1 MILNEE
7 IKKNILKKFQNKK
20 IAVLYGGISEEREVS
35 LRSGKNVYKALTSF
49 KEIKDNCI
57 LIDVKNHYELVE
69 ILKKEKV
76 EYCYN
81 ILHGSFGEDGSI
93 QGLLDCLNIKYTGE
107 NTLVSSVC
115 MNKVY
120 TKRIWQSSKVPTSDF
135 ILLKDIYNNKNNKIN
150 FPLILKP
157 ISNGSSV
164 GVSLIKT
171 KKEFEEAIKKIEKIS
186 DYFIEPYIK
195 GKEITVG
202 LVRENNGIFTLPILG
217 INTKNEIYDYD
228 AKYTPG
234 KTELEVPAKIDKKT
248 EKKVIE
254 ICSLAYEVLGCEGL
268 CRIDAIIDEN
278 NKVYLMEVNTQGGMT
293 NTSDIPAMAK
303 SVNIK
308 FEDIRWIKFNDSGIK
323 RMIVEGDHKAETLGV
338 IYEAIKHKKELRYL
352 QFLKKKYEYE
362 SVSKKVRENKKYK
375 IKKIQGKK
383 YTFTRRK

>member
-171 KKEFEEAIKKIEKIS
+171 KKEFEEAIKKIEKIL

-254 ICSLAYEVLGCEGL
+254 VCSLAYEVLGCEGL

-308 FEDIRWIKFNDSGIK
+308 FEDIALY
-323 RMIVEGDHKAETLGV
+323 VLGLS
-338 IYEAIKHKKELRYL
+338 YRD
-352 QFLKKKYEYE
+352 
-362 SVSKKVRENKKYK
+362 
-375 IKKIQGKK
+375 
-383 YTFTRRK
+383 

>member
-1 MILNEE
+1 MILSEE
-7 IKKNILKKFQNKK
+7 SKKNILKKFQNKK

-35 LRSGKNVYKALTSF
+35 LRSGENIYKALTSF
-49 KEIKDNCI
+49 SELKNNCI
-57 LIDVKNHYELVE
+57 LVDVKNHYELVE
-69 ILKKEKV
+69 TLKKEKV

-81 ILHGSFGEDGSI
+81 ILHGTFGEDGSV

-120 TKRIWQSSKVPTSDF
+120 TKRIWQSSKIPTADF
-135 ILLKDIYNNKNNKIN
+135 ILLKDIYNNDKLKID

-171 KKEFEEAIKKIEKIS
+171 KKEFEENIKKIEKIS

-202 LVRENNGIFTLPILG
+202 LVRENKGIYTFPILG

-228 AKYTPG
+228 AKYTAG
-234 KTELEVPAKIDKKT
+234 KTELEVPAKIDKKI

-254 ICSLAYEVLGCEGL
+254 ICSSAYNILGCEGL

-278 NKVYLMEVNTQGGMT
+278 GKIYLMEVNTQSGMT

-303 SVNIK
+303 SININ
-308 FEDIRWIKFNDSGIK
+308 FEDIALY
-323 RMIVEGDHKAETLGV
+323 VLGLS
-338 IYEAIKHKKELRYL
+338 YRD
-352 QFLKKKYEYE
+352 
-362 SVSKKVRENKKYK
+362 
-375 IKKIQGKK
+375 
-383 YTFTRRK
+383 

>member
-7 IKKNILKKFQNKK
+7 IKKNILKKFQNRK

-49 KEIKDNCI
+49 EEIKDNCI

-120 TKRIWQSSKVPTSDF
+120 TKRIWQSSKVPTADF
-135 ILLKDIYNNKNNKIN
+135 ILLKDIVNENNKIV

-186 DYFIEPYIK
+186 GYFIEPYIK

-234 KTELEVPAKIDKKT
+234 KTALEVPAKIDKKT

-308 FEDIRWIKFNDSGIK
+308 FEDIVLYVLNLS
-323 RMIVEGDHKAETLGV
+323 
-338 IYEAIKHKKELRYL
+338 Y
-352 QFLKKKYEYE
+352 
-362 SVSKKVRENKKYK
+362 
-375 IKKIQGKK
+375 
-383 YTFTRRK
+383 

>member
-35 LRSGKNVYKALTSF
+35 LRSGENVYKALTSF
-49 KEIKDNCI
+49 EEIKDNCI

-120 TKRIWQSSKVPTSDF
+120 TKRIWQSSKVPTADF

-171 KKEFEEAIKKIEKIS
+171 KKEFEEAIKKIKRIS

-278 NKVYLMEVNTQGGMT
+278 DKIYLMEVNTQGGMT

-303 SVNIK
+303 SINIE
-308 FEDIRWIKFNDSGIK
+308 FEDIVLYVLN
-323 RMIVEGDHKAETLGV
+323 LC
-338 IYEAIKHKKELRYL
+338 
-352 QFLKKKYEYE
+352 
-362 SVSKKVRENKKYK
+362 YK
-375 IKKIQGKK
+375 N
-383 YTFTRRK
+383 

>member
-1 MILNEE
+1 MGINMILNEE

-35 LRSGKNVYKALTSF
+35 LRSGENVYKALTSF
-49 KEIKDNCI
+49 EEIKDNCI

-120 TKRIWQSSKVPTSDF
+120 TKRIWQSSKVPTADF
-135 ILLKDIYNNKNNKIN
+135 ILLKDIYNNKNNKID

-164 GVSLIKT
+164 GVSLIKN

-186 DYFIEPYIK
+186 GYFIEPYIK

-308 FEDIRWIKFNDSGIK
+308 FEDIVLYVLNLS
-323 RMIVEGDHKAETLGV
+323 
-338 IYEAIKHKKELRYL
+338 Y
-352 QFLKKKYEYE
+352 
-362 SVSKKVRENKKYK
+362 
-375 IKKIQGKK
+375 
-383 YTFTRRK
+383 

>member
-35 LRSGKNVYKALTSF
+35 LRSGENVYKALTSF
-49 KEIKDNCI
+49 EEIKDNCI

-120 TKRIWQSSKVPTSDF
+120 TKRIWQSSKVPTADF
-135 ILLKDIYNNKNNKIN
+135 ILLKDFYNNENNKIV

-186 DYFIEPYIK
+186 GYFIEPYIK

-254 ICSLAYEVLGCEGL
+254 VCSLAYEVLGCEGL

-303 SVNIK
+303 SVNIE
-308 FEDIRWIKFNDSGIK
+308 FEDIVLYVLN
-323 RMIVEGDHKAETLGV
+323 LC
-338 IYEAIKHKKELRYL
+338 
-352 QFLKKKYEYE
+352 
-362 SVSKKVRENKKYK
+362 YK
-375 IKKIQGKK
+375 N
-383 YTFTRRK
+383 

>member
-35 LRSGKNVYKALTSF
+35 LRSGENVYKALTSF
-49 KEIKDNCI
+49 NEIKDNCI

-120 TKRIWQSSKVPTSDF
+120 TKRIWQSSKVPTADF

-171 KKEFEEAIKKIEKIS
+171 KKEFEEAIKKIEKIL

-308 FEDIRWIKFNDSGIK
+308 FEDIVLYVLN
-323 RMIVEGDHKAETLGV
+323 LC
-338 IYEAIKHKKELRYL
+338 
-352 QFLKKKYEYE
+352 
-362 SVSKKVRENKKYK
+362 YK
-375 IKKIQGKK
+375 N
-383 YTFTRRK
+383 

>member
-20 IAVLYGGISEEREVS
+20 IAVLCGGISEEREVS

-49 KEIKDNCI
+49 EEIKDNCI

-120 TKRIWQSSKVPTSDF
+120 TKRIWQSSKVPTADF
-135 ILLKDIYNNKNNKIN
+135 ILLKDIVNENNKIN

-171 KKEFEEAIKKIEKIS
+171 KKEFEEAIKQIEEIS

-308 FEDIRWIKFNDSGIK
+308 FEDIVLYVLNLS
-323 RMIVEGDHKAETLGV
+323 
-338 IYEAIKHKKELRYL
+338 Y
-352 QFLKKKYEYE
+352 
-362 SVSKKVRENKKYK
+362 
-375 IKKIQGKK
+375 
-383 YTFTRRK
+383 

>member
-35 LRSGKNVYKALTSF
+35 LRSGENVYKALTSF
-49 KEIKDNCI
+49 EEIKDNCI

-120 TKRIWQSSKVPTSDF
+120 TKRIWQSSKVPTADF
-135 ILLKDIYNNKNNKIN
+135 ILLKDIVNENNKIV

-164 GVSLIKT
+164 GVSLIKN
-171 KKEFEEAIKKIEKIS
+171 KKEFEAAIKKIEKIS

-202 LVRENNGIFTLPILG
+202 LVRENKGIYVFPILG

-228 AKYTPG
+228 AKYTAG
-234 KTELEVPAKIDKKT
+234 KTELEVPAKIDKKI

-254 ICSLAYEVLGCEGL
+254 ICYSAYNILGCEGL
-268 CRIDAIIDEN
+268 CRIDAIIDE
-278 NKVYLMEVNTQGGMT
+278 KGKIYLMEVNTQSGMT

-303 SVNIK
+303 SVNIE
-308 FEDIRWIKFNDSGIK
+308 FEDIVLYVLNLS
-323 RMIVEGDHKAETLGV
+323 
-338 IYEAIKHKKELRYL
+338 Y
-352 QFLKKKYEYE
+352 
-362 SVSKKVRENKKYK
+362 
-375 IKKIQGKK
+375 
-383 YTFTRRK
+383 

>member
-1 MILNEE
+1 MGINMILNEE

-35 LRSGKNVYKALTSF
+35 LRSGENVYKALTSF
-49 KEIKDNCI
+49 EEIKDNCI

-120 TKRIWQSSKVPTSDF
+120 TKRIWQSSKVPTADF
-135 ILLKDIYNNKNNKIN
+135 ILLKDFYNNENNKIN

-186 DYFIEPYIK
+186 GYFIEPYIK

-308 FEDIRWIKFNDSGIK
+308 FEDIVLYVLNLS
-323 RMIVEGDHKAETLGV
+323 
-338 IYEAIKHKKELRYL
+338 Y
-352 QFLKKKYEYE
+352 
-362 SVSKKVRENKKYK
+362 
-375 IKKIQGKK
+375 
-383 YTFTRRK
+383 

>member
-7 IKKNILKKFQNKK
+7 SKKNILKKFQNKK

-35 LRSGKNVYKALTSF
+35 LRSGENIYKALTSF
-49 KEIKDNCI
+49 GELKNNCI
-57 LIDVKNHYELVE
+57 LIDVKNHYRLVE
-69 ILKKEKV
+69 TLKKEKV

-81 ILHGSFGEDGSI
+81 ILHGTFGEDGSI

-120 TKRIWQSSKVPTSDF
+120 TKRIWQSSNIPTADF
-135 ILLKDIYNNKNNKIN
+135 ILLKDIYDKENDKIN

-164 GVSLIKT
+164 GVSLIKN

-195 GKEITVG
+195 GKEVTVG
-202 LVRENNGIFTLPILG
+202 IVREGKGIYTFPILG

-228 AKYTPG
+228 AKYTAG
-234 KTELEVPAKIDKKT
+234 KTELEVPAKIDKKI

-254 ICSLAYEVLGCEGL
+254 ICSSAYNILGCEGL

-278 NKVYLMEVNTQGGMT
+278 DKIYLMEVNTQSGMT

-303 SVNIK
+303 SINIK
-308 FEDIRWIKFNDSGIK
+308 FEDIALY
-323 RMIVEGDHKAETLGV
+323 VLGLS
-338 IYEAIKHKKELRYL
+338 YRD
-352 QFLKKKYEYE
+352 
-362 SVSKKVRENKKYK
+362 
-375 IKKIQGKK
+375 
-383 YTFTRRK
+383 

>member
-35 LRSGKNVYKALTSF
+35 LRSGENVYKALTSF
-49 KEIKDNCI
+49 EEIKDNCI

-120 TKRIWQSSKVPTSDF
+120 TKRIWQSSKVPTADF
-135 ILLKDIYNNKNNKIN
+135 ILLKDFYNNENNKIV
-150 FPLILKP
+150 FPLISKP

-186 DYFIEPYIK
+186 GYFIEPYIK

-254 ICSLAYEVLGCEGL
+254 VCSLAYEVLGCEGL

-278 NKVYLMEVNTQGGMT
+278 NKVYLREFNPKGGMT
-293 NTSDIPAMAK
+293 NPSDIPAMAK
-303 SVNIK
+303 SVNIE
-308 FEDIRWIKFNDSGIK
+308 FEDIVLYVLN
-323 RMIVEGDHKAETLGV
+323 LC
-338 IYEAIKHKKELRYL
+338 
-352 QFLKKKYEYE
+352 
-362 SVSKKVRENKKYK
+362 YK
-375 IKKIQGKK
+375 N
-383 YTFTRRK
+383 

>member
-49 KEIKDNCI
+49 EEIKDNCI

-120 TKRIWQSSKVPTSDF
+120 TKRIWQSSKVPTADF

-171 KKEFEEAIKKIEKIS
+171 KKEFEEAIKKIEEIS

-248 EKKVIE
+248 EKKIIE

-308 FEDIRWIKFNDSGIK
+308 FEDIVLYVLN
-323 RMIVEGDHKAETLGV
+323 LC
-338 IYEAIKHKKELRYL
+338 
-352 QFLKKKYEYE
+352 
-362 SVSKKVRENKKYK
+362 YK
-375 IKKIQGKK
+375 N
-383 YTFTRRK
+383 

>member
-1 MILNEE
+1 MILSEE
-7 IKKNILKKFQNKK
+7 SKKNILKKFQNKK
-20 IAVLYGGISEEREVS
+20 IAVLYGGVSEEREVS
-35 LRSGKNVYKALTSF
+35 LRSGQNIYDALTSF
-49 KEIKDNCI
+49 SELKNNCI

-69 ILKKEKV
+69 TLKKEKI

-81 ILHGSFGEDGSI
+81 ILHGTFGEDGSI

-120 TKRIWQSSKVPTSDF
+120 TKRIWQSSNIPTADF
-135 ILLKDIYNNKNNKIN
+135 ILLKDIFEDIHKKENKIN

-164 GVSLIKT
+164 GVSLIKN

-202 LVRENNGIFTLPILG
+202 LVRENKGIYTFPILG

-228 AKYTPG
+228 AKYTAG
-234 KTELEVPAKIDKKT
+234 KTELEVPAKIEKDT

-254 ICSLAYEVLGCEGL
+254 ICSSAYNILGCEGL

-278 NKVYLMEVNTQGGMT
+278 DKIYLMEVNTQSGMT

-308 FEDIRWIKFNDSGIK
+308 FEDIALYVLGLSY
-323 RMIVEGDHKAETLGV
+323 GD
-338 IYEAIKHKKELRYL
+338 
-352 QFLKKKYEYE
+352 
-362 SVSKKVRENKKYK
+362 
-375 IKKIQGKK
+375 
-383 YTFTRRK
+383 

>member
-35 LRSGKNVYKALTSF
+35 LRSGENVYKALTSF
-49 KEIKDNCI
+49 EEIKDNCI

-120 TKRIWQSSKVPTSDF
+120 TKRIWQSSKVPTADF
-135 ILLKDIYNNKNNKIN
+135 ILLKDIVNENNKIV

-171 KKEFEEAIKKIEKIS
+171 KKEFEEAIKKIEKNS
-186 DYFIEPYIK
+186 DYFIESYIK

-303 SVNIK
+303 SINIK
-308 FEDIRWIKFNDSGIK
+308 FEDIVLYVLNLS
-323 RMIVEGDHKAETLGV
+323 
-338 IYEAIKHKKELRYL
+338 Y
-352 QFLKKKYEYE
+352 
-362 SVSKKVRENKKYK
+362 
-375 IKKIQGKK
+375 
-383 YTFTRRK
+383 

>member
-35 LRSGKNVYKALTSF
+35 LRSGENVYKALTSF
-49 KEIKDNCI
+49 EEIKDNCI

-135 ILLKDIYNNKNNKIN
+135 ILLKDIVNENNKIN

-171 KKEFEEAIKKIEKIS
+171 KKEFEEAIKKIEKIL

-254 ICSLAYEVLGCEGL
+254 VCSLAYEVLGCEGL

-278 NKVYLMEVNTQGGMT
+278 NKVYLMEVNTQSGMT

-303 SVNIK
+303 SVNIE
-308 FEDIRWIKFNDSGIK
+308 FEDIVLYVLNLS
-323 RMIVEGDHKAETLGV
+323 
-338 IYEAIKHKKELRYL
+338 Y
-352 QFLKKKYEYE
+352 
-362 SVSKKVRENKKYK
+362 
-375 IKKIQGKK
+375 
-383 YTFTRRK
+383 

>member
-1 MILNEE
+1 MGINMILNEE

-35 LRSGKNVYKALTSF
+35 LRSGENVYKALTSF
-49 KEIKDNCI
+49 EEIKDNCI

-120 TKRIWQSSKVPTSDF
+120 TKRIWQSSNIPTSDF
-135 ILLKDIYNNKNNKIN
+135 ILLKDFYNNENNKIN

-164 GVSLIKT
+164 GVSLIKN
-171 KKEFEEAIKKIEKIS
+171 KKEFEAAIKKIEKIS
-186 DYFIEPYIK
+186 GYFIEPYIK

-202 LVRENNGIFTLPILG
+202 LVRENKGIYIFPILG

-308 FEDIRWIKFNDSGIK
+308 FEDIVLYVLN
-323 RMIVEGDHKAETLGV
+323 LC
-338 IYEAIKHKKELRYL
+338 
-352 QFLKKKYEYE
+352 
-362 SVSKKVRENKKYK
+362 YK
-375 IKKIQGKK
+375 N
-383 YTFTRRK
+383 

>member
-1 MILNEE
+1 MILSEE
-7 IKKNILKKFQNKK
+7 SKKNILKKFQNKR

-35 LRSGKNVYKALTSF
+35 LRSGQNIYDALTSF
-49 KEIKDNCI
+49 SELKNNCI

-69 ILKKEKV
+69 ILKKEKI

-81 ILHGSFGEDGSI
+81 ILHGTFGEDGSI

-120 TKRIWQSSKVPTSDF
+120 TKRIWQSSNIPTADF
-135 ILLKDIYNNKNNKIN
+135 ILLKDIKDIFGDIDKENKIN

-164 GVSLIKT
+164 GVSLIKN

-202 LVRENNGIFTLPILG
+202 LVRENKGIYTFPILG

-228 AKYTPG
+228 AKYTAG
-234 KTELEVPAKIDKKT
+234 KTELEVPAKIEKDI

-254 ICSLAYEVLGCEGL
+254 ICSSAYNILGCEGL

-278 NKVYLMEVNTQGGMT
+278 DKIYLMEVNTQSGMT

-308 FEDIRWIKFNDSGIK
+308 FEDIALYVLGLSY
-323 RMIVEGDHKAETLGV
+323 GD
-338 IYEAIKHKKELRYL
+338 
-352 QFLKKKYEYE
+352 
-362 SVSKKVRENKKYK
+362 
-375 IKKIQGKK
+375 
-383 YTFTRRK
+383 

>member
-35 LRSGKNVYKALTSF
+35 LRSGENVYKALTSF
-49 KEIKDNCI
+49 NEIKDNCI

-120 TKRIWQSSKVPTSDF
+120 TKRIWQSSKVPTADF
-135 ILLKDIYNNKNNKIN
+135 ILLKDIYNNKNNKIV

-171 KKEFEEAIKKIEKIS
+171 KKEFEEAIKKIEKNS
-186 DYFIEPYIK
+186 DYFIESYIK

-303 SVNIK
+303 SINIK
-308 FEDIRWIKFNDSGIK
+308 FEDIVLYVLNLS
-323 RMIVEGDHKAETLGV
+323 
-338 IYEAIKHKKELRYL
+338 Y
-352 QFLKKKYEYE
+352 
-362 SVSKKVRENKKYK
+362 
-375 IKKIQGKK
+375 
-383 YTFTRRK
+383 

>member
-35 LRSGKNVYKALTSF
+35 LRSGENVYKALTSF
-49 KEIKDNCI
+49 NEIKDNCI

-93 QGLLDCLNIKYTGE
+93 QGLLDCLNIKYTSE
-107 NTLVSSVC
+107 NTLISSVC

-120 TKRIWQSSKVPTSDF
+120 TKRIWQSSKVPTADF
-135 ILLKDIYNNKNNKIN
+135 ILLKDIYNNKNNKID

-171 KKEFEEAIKKIEKIS
+171 KKEFEEAIKKIEEIS

-308 FEDIRWIKFNDSGIK
+308 FEDIVLYVLNLS
-323 RMIVEGDHKAETLGV
+323 
-338 IYEAIKHKKELRYL
+338 Y
-352 QFLKKKYEYE
+352 
-362 SVSKKVRENKKYK
+362 
-375 IKKIQGKK
+375 
-383 YTFTRRK
+383 

>member
-35 LRSGKNVYKALTSF
+35 LRSGENVYKALTSF
-49 KEIKDNCI
+49 EEIKDNCI

-135 ILLKDIYNNKNNKIN
+135 ILLKDIVNENNKIN

-171 KKEFEEAIKKIEKIS
+171 KKEFEEAIKKIEKIL

-278 NKVYLMEVNTQGGMT
+278 NKVYLMEVNTQSGMT

-303 SVNIK
+303 SVNIE
-308 FEDIRWIKFNDSGIK
+308 FEDIVLYVLNLS
-323 RMIVEGDHKAETLGV
+323 
-338 IYEAIKHKKELRYL
+338 Y
-352 QFLKKKYEYE
+352 
-362 SVSKKVRENKKYK
+362 
-375 IKKIQGKK
+375 
-383 YTFTRRK
+383 

>member
-1 MILNEE
+1 MGINMILNEE

-35 LRSGKNVYKALTSF
+35 LRSGENVYKALTSF
-49 KEIKDNCI
+49 NEIKDNCI

-120 TKRIWQSSKVPTSDF
+120 TKRIWQSSKVPTADF
-135 ILLKDIYNNKNNKIN
+135 ILLKDIVNENNKIV

-171 KKEFEEAIKKIEKIS
+171 KKEFEEAIKKIEEIS

-303 SVNIK
+303 SINIK
-308 FEDIRWIKFNDSGIK
+308 FEDIALY
-323 RMIVEGDHKAETLGV
+323 VLGLS
-338 IYEAIKHKKELRYL
+338 YRD
-352 QFLKKKYEYE
+352 
-362 SVSKKVRENKKYK
+362 
-375 IKKIQGKK
+375 
-383 YTFTRRK
+383 

>member
-1 MILNEE
+1 MILSEE
-7 IKKNILKKFQNKK
+7 SKKNILKKFQNKK

-35 LRSGKNVYKALTSF
+35 LRSGQNVYNALTSF
-49 KEIKDNCI
+49 SELKNNCI
-57 LIDVKNHYELVE
+57 LIDVKNHYRLVE

-81 ILHGSFGEDGSI
+81 ILHGTFGEDGSI

-120 TKRIWQSSKVPTSDF
+120 TKRIWQSSNIPTSDF
-135 ILLKDIYNNKNNKIN
+135 ILLKDIYDKENNKIN

-164 GVSLIKT
+164 GVSLIKN

-202 LVRENNGIFTLPILG
+202 LMRENNGIYTFPILG

-228 AKYTPG
+228 AKYTAG
-234 KTELEVPAKIDKKT
+234 KTELEVPAKIDKKI

-254 ICSLAYEVLGCEGL
+254 ICSSAYNILGCEGL

-278 NKVYLMEVNTQGGMT
+278 DKIYLMEVNTQSGMT

-303 SVNIK
+303 SIDIK
-308 FEDIRWIKFNDSGIK
+308 FEDIALY
-323 RMIVEGDHKAETLGV
+323 VLGLS
-338 IYEAIKHKKELRYL
+338 YRD
-352 QFLKKKYEYE
+352 
-362 SVSKKVRENKKYK
+362 
-375 IKKIQGKK
+375 
-383 YTFTRRK
+383 